1 MDKPVFFEA
10 TEPTPEYLNGINAL
24 LPQLSTTATAMSM
37 DDLAQLTA
45 SDNTRLFFVSVAG
58 RIVGMTTLAIY
69 RIPTGCRAWV
79 EDVVVDS
86 EFRGMQLGRLLIE
99 KTIEVARRLSPCTL
113 MLTSR
118 PSRVAA
124 NKLYQS
130 IGFQYKE
137 TNAYKMSL

>member
-24 LPQLSTTATAMSM
+24 LPQLSTTAMAMSM
-37 DDLAQLTA
+37 DDLSQLTA

-69 RIPTGCRAWV
+69 RIPTGCRAWI

-137 TNAYKMSL
+137 TNAYKMTL

>member
-10 TEPTPEYLNGINAL
+10 TEPTPEYLNGINTL

-37 DDLAQLTA
+37 DDLSQLTA

-69 RIPTGCRAWV
+69 RIPTGCRAWI

-137 TNAYKMSL
+137 TNAYKMTL

>member
-1 MDKPVFFEA
+1 
-10 TEPTPEYLNGINAL
+10 
-24 LPQLSTTATAMSM
+24 
-37 DDLAQLTA
+37 
-45 SDNTRLFFVSVAG
+45 
-58 RIVGMTTLAIY
+58 MTTLAIY
-69 RIPTGCRAWV
+69 RIPTGCRAWI

-137 TNAYKMSL
+137 TNAYKMTL